1 MREPH
6 SNCVA
11 KPVLWRTW
19 QLRRGL
25 FLGVGRIE
33 SNGAK
38 VYAVLWNRVYPRPE
52 RYDAAVAF
60 IPTCY
65 SIFTC
70 AAMTFLWRFL
80 IVLPVALL
88 FAQGAF
94 AHEHMTSPVAGAMR
108 MQMQMQMQMKAVS
121 NRIDVQDVMR
131 ENAHCAEMAATGMPC
146 RHDCLFCCSTSSC
159 GAHCGALLVA
169 FRFEPRV
176 AGRSLPRPLSEPQRT
191 GVTHA
196 PLLRPPI
203 V

>member
-1 MREPH
+1 MT
-6 SNCVA
+6 S
-11 KPVLWRTW
+11 
-19 QLRRGL
+19 LR
-25 FLGVGRIE
+25 
-33 SNGAK
+33 
-38 VYAVLWNRVYPRPE
+38 
-52 RYDAAVAF
+52 
-60 IPTCY
+60 
-65 SIFTC
+65 
-70 AAMTFLWRFL
+70 RFL
-80 IVLPVALL
+80 IVLSVALL

-94 AHEHMTSPVAGAMR
+94 AHEHMSSPVAGALG
-108 MQMQMQMQMKAVS
+108 MQAAS
-121 NRIDVQDVMR
+121 NPADVQDVMR